1 MAYADVSDL
10 EVRWR
15 TLTDDEQARAE
26 ALLDDA
32 SAMLDAYVTVD
43 ATDEQ
48 QAALLK
54 IVVCNMV
61 QRSMSTSSGD
71 AYGVS
76 QQSITAVGFTQQ
88 YTYSNPTGDLYI
100 TKAEKRML
108 GIGGTGKGRTLMY
121 GMVGDCDE
129 SV

>member
-15 TLTDDEQARAE
+15 TLTTDEQARAE

-32 SAMLDAYVTVD
+32 SAMLATAVIVD
-43 ATDEQ
+43 DSDEQ

-54 IVVCNMV
+54 IVCCNMV
-61 QRSMSTSSGD
+61 IRSMSTGGD
-71 AYGVS
+71 MYGVS
-76 QQSITAVGFTQQ
+76 QQSMTAVGFTQQ
-88 YTYSNPTGDLYI
+88 FSYANPTGDLYI

-108 GIGGTGKGRTLMY
+108 GISGTGKGRTLMY
-121 GMVGDCDE
+121 GMVGDENE

>member
-32 SAMLDAYVTVD
+32 SAMLDAYTTVD
-43 ATDEQ
+43 ETDEKQ
-48 QAALLK
+48 MQLLK

-61 QRSMSTSSGD
+61 ERAMSTGGD
-71 AYGVS
+71 IYGVT
-76 QQSITAVGFTQQ
+76 QQSMTAGPYAQTFS
-88 YTYSNPTGDLYI
+88 YANPTGDLYI
-100 TKAEKRML
+100 TKTEKRML
-108 GIGGTGKGRTLMY
+108 GISGTGKGRTIMY
-121 GMVGDCDE
+121 CMVGDDDE
-129 SV
+129 GN

>member
-15 TLTDDEQARAE
+15 TLDESETARAE

-32 SAMLDAYVTVD
+32 SAMLDACVTVD
-43 ATDEQ
+43 ESDEQ

-61 QRSMSTSSGD
+61 QRSMSTGGGD
-71 AYGVS
+71 LYGVS
-76 QQSITAVGFTQQ
+76 QQSMTAVGFTKQVS
-88 YTYSNPTGDLYI
+88 YVNPTGDLYI

-108 GIGGTGKGRTLMY
+108 GISGTGKGRTLMY
-121 GMVGDCDE
+121 GMVGDGDE

>member
-15 TLTDDEQARAE
+15 TLTTDEQTRAE

-43 ATDEQ
+43 ETDEQ
-48 QAALLK
+48 LMRRLK

-61 QRSMSTSSGD
+61 ERAMSTGGD
-71 AYGVS
+71 MYGVT
-76 QQSITAVGFTQQ
+76 QQSMTAGPYAQTFN
-88 YTYSNPTGDLYI
+88 YANPTGDLYI
-100 TKAEKRML
+100 TKSEKRLL
-108 GIGGTGKGRTLMY
+108 GISGMGKGRTLMY
-121 GMVGDCDE
+121 GLAGDDDDRN
-129 SV
+129 

>member
-15 TLTDDEQARAE
+15 TLTEDEQARAE

-32 SAMLDAYVTVD
+32 SAMLDAYTTVD
-43 ATDEQ
+43 ETDEKQ
-48 QAALLK
+48 LNLLK

-61 QRSMSTSSGD
+61 ERAMSTGGD
-71 AYGVS
+71 MYGVT
-76 QQSITAVGFTQQ
+76 QQSMTAIGFTQQ
-88 YTYSNPTGDLYI
+88 FRYANPTGDLYI
-100 TKAEKRML
+100 TKSEKRML
-108 GIGGTGKGRTLMY
+108 GISGTGKGRTLIY

>member
-32 SAMLDAYVTVD
+32 SAMLDAYMTVD
-43 ATDEQ
+43 ETDENQ
-48 QAALLK
+48 LNLLK

-61 QRSMSTSSGD
+61 ERAMSTGGD
-71 AYGVS
+71 MYGVA
-76 QQSITAVGFTQQ
+76 QQSMTAVGFSQQ
-88 YTYSNPTGDLYI
+88 LSYANPTGDLYI

-108 GIGGTGKGRTLMY
+108 GISGTGKGRTIMY